1 MIDPKYKLSGEGL
14 PVTTNRDMTYKDG
27 VVIPSGTPLWVYF
40 TENKL
45 NFLVFDYQ
53 GKTRATRVEL
63 AYKTFG
69 SKFKKAPSMKSL
81 ERMSND
87 GVVTTPTGFKVE
99 PDGTAEDGSAS
110 WLLILG
116 YI

>member
-87 GVVTTPTGFKVE
+87 GVVTTPLGERTE
-99 PDGTAEDGSAS
+99 PDGFGPSGAPS
-110 WLLILG
+110 WFMVLG